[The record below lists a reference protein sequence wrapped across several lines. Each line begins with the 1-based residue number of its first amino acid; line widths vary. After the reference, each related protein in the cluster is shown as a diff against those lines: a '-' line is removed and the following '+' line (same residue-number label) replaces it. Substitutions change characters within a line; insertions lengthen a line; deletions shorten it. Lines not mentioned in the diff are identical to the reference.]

1 MRTSLNQWSALICIS
16 IGLVACGDEATIGN
30 PCGDC
35 PIGYECVSYEYGSLC
50 EVAEMTP
57 AGDDGDRIAQP
68 APDYNNEDDGE
79 TNDDGFLPS
88 GYTPGSSGQAG
99 GGSNTGSNDEC
110 TSVQL
115 NLKPS
120 AASIPR
126 VMLVVDRSYSMVGI
140 EDRWTPIEET
150 LSRVTASLSET
161 VHFGLVLFPSPDP
174 GFVGSE
180 AEMACAPGEVNVSTG
195 ANTASD
201 IQQWLRNAP
210 PQMGLAT
217 PTYSALDAAGRS
229 LAQNPSGNDYILLAT
244 DGGPGCNFNMNY
256 NTCECLNHACL
267 LGLPEMCLDNQRTVN
282 KVQQL
287 ADDGIKTMVLGIA
300 SDEFMPAA
308 RSVLDGM
315 AVAGGTAQNGRHLEV
330 GRVNELERALTAAA
344 GQLAPCTYDVG
355 ALAGQSED
363 LNITIDGEPIPRD
376 ESGRNGWDING
387 SDLEFFGD
395 ACNQLRDGQAH
406 RIGAEANCQ

>member
-1 MRTSLNQWSALICIS
+1 MSSLLILTLTFV
-16 IGLVACGDEATIGN
+16 GCGDETTTGDL
-30 PCGDC
+30 CGGCLPGEVCVD
-35 PIGYECVSYEYGSLC
+35 YEFGSLC
-50 EVAEMTP
+50 ETSRSTEPVDTERQAEAVP
-57 AGDDGDRIAQP
+57 NYDD
-68 APDYNNEDDGE
+68 EST
-79 TNDDGFLPS
+79 TNSDNGYLPS
-88 GYTPGSSGQAG
+88 GYTPGG
-99 GGSNTGSNDEC
+99 GNHSESAPQGEDAC
-110 TSVQL
+110 TSVHL

-120 AASIPR
+120 ASSIPR

-140 EDRWTPIEET
+140 EDRWSPIENT
-150 LSRVTASLSET
+150 LSRVTANLSET

-174 GFVGSE
+174 DFFGSE
-180 AEMACAPGEVNVSTG
+180 AEMACAPGEVNVATA
-195 ANTASD
+195 ANTAPD

-229 LAQNPSGNDYILLAT
+229 LRQNPSGNDYILLAT

-287 ADDGIKTMVLGIA
+287 ADEGIKTMVLGIA

-315 AVAGGTAQNGRHLEV
+315 AVAGGTAQNGRHMEV
-330 GRVNELERALTAAA
+330 GRVDELERALTAAA
-344 GQLAPCTYDVG
+344 GQLAPCTYELG
-355 ALAGQSED
+355 ELADHSDD
-363 LNITIDGEPIPRD
+363 LNVTIDGQQIQRD
-376 ESGRNGWDING
+376 ESGRNGWDVDG
-387 SDLEFFGD
+387 TELEFYGE
-395 ACNQLRDGQAH
+395 ACNRLRDGRAH
-406 RIGAEANCQ
+406 RIGAESNCQ

>member
-1 MRTSLNQWSALICIS
+1 MRKSLKQWSALILIT
-16 IGLVACGDEATIGN
+16 IGLLACGDETTVGDD
-30 PCGDC
+30 CGGC
-35 PIGYECVSYEYGSLC
+35 PLGYECVSYEYGSLC
-50 EVAEMTP
+50 EVAEVTP
-57 AGDDGDRIAQP
+57 AGQGGSRAAQP
-68 APDYNNEDDGE
+68 APDYNDDG
-79 TNDDGFLPS
+79 NDDTDDDSFLPS
-88 GYTPGSSGQAG
+88 GYTPGSGGQAG
-99 GGSNTGSNDEC
+99 SGSNRGTNDAC

-120 AASIPR
+120 PSSIPR

-150 LSRVTASLSET
+150 LSRVTESLGET
-161 VHFGLVLFPSPDP
+161 VHFGLVLFPSPNA
-174 GFVGSE
+174 GLVGSE
-180 AEMACAPGEVNVSTG
+180 AEMACAPGEVNVPTA
-195 ANTASD
+195 ANTAPD

-287 ADDGIKTMVLGIA
+287 ANDGIKTLVLGIA

-330 GRVNELERALTAAA
+330 GRVDELERTLTAAA

-355 ALAGQSED
+355 ALAGQSD
-363 LNITIDGEPIPRD
+363 ALNINIDGQTVPRD
-376 ESGRNGWDING
+376 ESGLNGWDIIG

-395 ACNQLRDGQAH
+395 ACNQLRDGRAH
-406 RIGAEANCQ
+406 RIGAEANCE